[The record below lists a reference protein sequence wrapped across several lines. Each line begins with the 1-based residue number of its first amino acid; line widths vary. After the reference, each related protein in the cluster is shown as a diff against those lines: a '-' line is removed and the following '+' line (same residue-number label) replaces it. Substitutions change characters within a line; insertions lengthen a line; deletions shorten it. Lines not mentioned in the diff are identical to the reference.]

1 MLKSKVRGLPDR
13 FNDLI
18 LSDRISRVTK
28 LIVFFGGDV
37 QDLEDVMRNHRDN
50 HRYIKW
56 SLESVTK
63 LLHEWVP
70 SSQVVTVRPSR
81 MERGTFSCYDN
92 FVPTDSVG
100 SPKHAEN
107 CGAIAHLA
115 ALLKESCP
123 EGDFGPVT
131 LVGFS
136 KGVVV
141 LNQILRELSFSNGL
155 LIDRMV
161 WLDGGHN
168 GGKDIWPINKDL
180 LSQLVLKNIV
190 VDVRVTPYQVRNPNR
205 PWIKR
210 EEKIFSESL
219 KKLGANISRNLYF
232 EDEEPSI
239 ENHFRIIETLKTNNF

>member
-1 MLKSKVRGLPDR
+1 
-13 FNDLI
+13 
-18 LSDRISRVTK
+18 
-28 LIVFFGGDV
+28 
-37 QDLEDVMRNHRDN
+37 
-50 HRYIKW
+50 
-56 SLESVTK
+56 
-63 LLHEWVP
+63 
-70 SSQVVTVRPSR
+70 

-115 ALLKESCP
+115 ALLKEGCP
-123 EGDFGPVT
+123 EDDFGPVT
-131 LVGFS
+131 LMGFS

-141 LNQILRELSFSNGL
+141 LNQILRELSFSNEL

-239 ENHFRIIETLKTNNF
+239 KNHFRIIETMKTTNF